1 MSIVKHAVNI
11 PSQTFRSGWSII
23 VDEISAGLA
32 EDIQYETDWAVL
44 SEILKTS
51 QPPISEWIEVQ
62 FSDTAEKAGRE
73 EIERWCEEKFGHG
86 FFLFSSR
93 IRIAREE
100 DVVLFML
107 RWS

>member
-11 PSQTFRSGWSII
+11 PSQTFSSGWSII

-32 EDIQYETDWAVL
+32 EDIQYEMDWAVL
-44 SEILKTS
+44 SEILKTTQS
-51 QPPISEWIEVQ
+51 TPHEWTEVHL
-62 FSDTAEKAGRE
+62 SDAAKKAGRE
-73 EIERWCEEKFGHG
+73 DVRKWCEEKIGHG